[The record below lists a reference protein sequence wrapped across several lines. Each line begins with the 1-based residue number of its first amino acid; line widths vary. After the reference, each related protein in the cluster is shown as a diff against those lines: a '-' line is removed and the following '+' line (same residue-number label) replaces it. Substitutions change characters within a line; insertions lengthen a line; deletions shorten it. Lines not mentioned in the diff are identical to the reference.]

1 MVLRL
6 LIRRKNLR
14 LPRLRLSLLDPRLQG
29 DTWIGACTHPHL
41 LVMYL
46 NNQPI
51 TLLPG
56 SALEMASLNQILF
69 TLRSRPA
76 RQLTTRHSPLAIQK
90 PSTGA
95 VSNAFE
101 NPQ

>member
-1 MVLRL
+1 MEVR
-6 LIRRKNLR
+6 ISKHKRNVR
-14 LPRLRLSLLDPRLQG
+14 LPQIRPSVLDPGLVG
-29 DTWIGACTHPHL
+29 DPWIGACTHPDL

-56 SALEMASLNQILF
+56 SSLEMASLNQILF
-69 TLRSRPA
+69 SLRHRPA
-76 RQLTTRHSPLAIQK
+76 RQKKRGSAHKKA
-90 PSTGA
+90 STCA